1 MAFTNEGKAQA
12 IQVWAASLQSASFK
26 IGNAVTPN
34 PEAAT
39 DTSTVNGGMSPG
51 TVLAFPSV
59 LVEILD
65 ASAGTVKVSCIV
77 QEADANGE
85 TWTEI
90 GLFWPS
96 GDLISREII
105 SNPEI
110 KDTAK
115 KLFYTFIL
123 DFYA

>member
-1 MAFTNEGKAQA
+1 MAFTNEGKAQQIA
-12 IQVWAASLQSASFK
+12 IWATALQSATFK
-26 IGNAVTPN
+26 IGNAATPE

-39 DTSTVNGGMSPG
+39 DSSTVNGGMSAAS
-51 TVLAFPSV
+51 TVLTFSSV
-59 LVEILD
+59 TVEPEPATGIIR
-65 ASAGTVKVSCIV
+65 VNCIV

-90 GLFWPS
+90 ALFYPS
-96 GDLISREII
+96 GDLISREVITT
-105 SNPEI
+105 PEL
-110 KDTAK
+110 KNNAK